1 MATSEVDRHSPA
13 RYAVSFLHIKVSIMP
28 VAIIFLF
35 IPFILLSNAISAKE
49 HKIIEQKILEQSLHQ
64 YYQLN
69 ININQY
75 WKDDS
80 NLRVKQETERTLELM
95 NQAMER
101 LLNKKYPAIEYEK
114 IRNNWFELNKLINE
128 TSFIDK
134 GYSDVSLIASYRVF
148 FDNVRQSMLKRY
160 QKNPPTSDI
169 ANTLILFDRVI
180 STYVEVNTDAFG
192 SFIRSATDEDMDLA
206 KLVIQIDSQ
215 LDSLKQSSSIPQAD
229 LSSIKVKWN
238 FIRKIVAG
246 NNAQASPFIV
256 LLNGN
261 KIIRILEEHY

>member
-1 MATSEVDRHSPA
+1 MLSLFMPNVINMPIVFITIILSLFLTSPNS
-13 RYAVSFLHIKVSIMP
+13 Y
-28 VAIIFLF
+28 
-35 IPFILLSNAISAKE
+35 AKE
-49 HKIIEQKILEQSLHQ
+49 QRILEQSLHQ

-69 ININQY
+69 ISINRY

-80 NLRVKQETERTLELM
+80 NHAIKQETVRTLELM

-101 LLNKKYPAIEYEK
+101 LLNKQYPAAEYEK
-114 IRNNWFELNKLINE
+114 IRNNWIQLNELIND
-128 TSFIDK
+128 TSFIDN
-134 GYSDVSLIASYRVF
+134 GYSDVALIASYRVY

-169 ANTLILFDRVI
+169 AHVLILFDRII

-206 KLVIQIDSQ
+206 KLALQIDAE
-215 LDSLKQSSSIPQAD
+215 LVKLEQSNSIPKAD
-229 LSSIKVKWN
+229 LSTIKLKWN
-238 FIRKIVAG
+238 FIRKVVIQS
-246 NNAQASPFIV
+246 NTQSSPFIV

-261 KIIRILEEHY
+261 KIIKILEGYY